1 MEFSAPFLATYWP
14 YIVSILT
21 GFFIAQLIR
30 GVFQSPTP
38 SYTVD
43 VDPLEDS
50 DVVAI
55 PPPDPLG
62 FRTSGEG
69 EAAHIPYPWFDDRLT
84 EEEMKKKSAE
94 FYEKMNKR
102 RTVRKISD
110 EDIPLEVVEN
120 IIRTAGTSPSGA
132 HTEPWTFVVVK
143 DKALKAT
150 IREIVEEEEKLN
162 YARRMGEKWLKDLEF
177 VKTTWSKPYLNS
189 APYLILIF
197 KQVYGFREDGS
208 KRTHYY
214 HEMSVCISVGLL
226 LAAIQNAGLVTVTST
241 PMNAGPRLRDLL
253 GRKAN
258 EKLMLLLPI
267 GYPAND
273 ALVPDIKRKPLEDI
287 MIMK

>member
-110 EDIPLEVVEN
+110 EDIPLEVGEN
-120 IIRTAGTSPSGA
+120 IIRTAGKHVITHASLFTKKFVRNVSVSLPLRLPS
-132 HTEPWTFVVVK
+132 T
-143 DKALKAT
+143 
-150 IREIVEEEEKLN
+150 
-162 YARRMGEKWLKDLEF
+162 
-177 VKTTWSKPYLNS
+177 
-189 APYLILIF
+189 
-197 KQVYGFREDGS
+197 
-208 KRTHYY
+208 
-214 HEMSVCISVGLL
+214 
-226 LAAIQNAGLVTVTST
+226 
-241 PMNAGPRLRDLL
+241 LRDA
-253 GRKAN
+253 RCF
-258 EKLMLLLPI
+258 
-267 GYPAND
+267 
-273 ALVPDIKRKPLEDI
+273 LVRSVS
-287 MIMK
+287 

>member
-30 GVFQSPTP
+30 RVFQSPTP

-55 PPPDPLG
+55 PSPDPLG

-120 IIRTAGTSPSGA
+120 IIRTAGKHVITHASLYRKKSLYTMYPSPSPSA
-132 HTEPWTFVVVK
+132 SPP
-143 DKALKAT
+143 
-150 IREIVEEEEKLN
+150 
-162 YARRMGEKWLKDLEF
+162 
-177 VKTTWSKPYLNS
+177 PYEMQGVSLQEAS
-189 APYLILIF
+189 AEVNLSIIGQY
-197 KQVYGFREDGS
+197 
-208 KRTHYY
+208 
-214 HEMSVCISVGLL
+214 
-226 LAAIQNAGLVTVTST
+226 TV
-241 PMNAGPRLRDLL
+241 
-253 GRKAN
+253 
-258 EKLMLLLPI
+258 
-267 GYPAND
+267 
-273 ALVPDIKRKPLEDI
+273 
-287 MIMK
+287 